1 MKTRKN
7 KSRPARETKLLPSIF
22 RFSKSQEIELQL
34 IPHQELDKIRS
45 GDGNEESWNT
55 IAVRVNVGAMMA
67 NLYFN
72 QEAQD
77 AMQLAVNSI
86 SALAER
92 MKTTGRL
99 VMTGDEFRYISTALN
114 LTDDMQVNTTK
125 REQAEAMR
133 KVYDVATVEG
143 RKNIGDLIAI

>member
-1 MKTRKN
+1 M
-7 KSRPARETKLLPSIF
+7 
-22 RFSKSQEIELQL
+22 

-55 IAVRVNVGAMMA
+55 IAMRVNVGAMMA
-67 NLYFN
+67 KLYFN
-72 QEAQD
+72 KEAQD
-77 AMQLAVNSI
+77 AMQDAVNSI

-99 VMTGDEFRYISTALN
+99 VMTGDEFRDISTALN